1 MMYLTFAK
9 NRCAFIHN
17 SWLDP
22 KKVRQMTV
30 VGSQAHDRV

>member
-1 MMYLTFAK
+1 VTMMHLNFRK

-30 VGSQAHDRV
+30 VGRNG